1 MVICIFPVV
10 VRMAF
15 TTTQAL
21 DNILLRGLTVRT
33 PGNAP
38 ISSQYTLYANGQGQT
53 YWSNSLS
60 PANLSSFSTTIG
72 TSINELSSGTYSTI
86 YGVQDQVEFQS
97 TAINTLNTQFLSA
110 TTSLIISDSNI
121 NQSIVDTSNY
131 IVGNYLP
138 NLSND
143 LALQV
148 NNIYTSTITYVESTL
163 NAISSYSTFFN
174 EIAYVQS
181 SVNAGLSS
189 LSTSFSLQNASTYS
203 TLTINYNNAIKV
215 ATVSSMQFT
224 ANQIS
229 SLSSVIANRS
239 ELEYL
244 STTLTS
250 SFVSTSLGLQDYIS
264 TNDGQTRSSI
274 DVLYTSSIVP
284 LQSSVAYTYNTINVL
299 VDFSTS
305 ISSVTNVWISSLV
318 STSQS
323 IQDAY
328 IFASIGQ
335 VSSAILDL
343 RLSSAVLQQQVSSL
357 STYTGSSI
365 QSLVSTSGYYDKT
378 IKTLQYEFSVITT
391 SSILAGIYDTFMALE
406 GYTSTL
412 IGSTINTTY
421 AFQSSLYTSTMAQ
434 NMSISQTFYD
444 AFISTAYTTAASTI
458 IMSTNMYTSSL
469 ISTLYS
475 TGTTYLFSSFNSSM
489 YSLMDSYYSTTSSLT
504 QAIILSTGVQMQS
517 SILTYLSAPTA
528 AALSTFS
535 TQSASSLSGFNTLFY
550 NDMFTYSTT
559 FNRFYTSS
567 VNSYSTLFISSV
579 GLFQSTNTALSSII
593 TANTTLLSSYSTQY
607 GVQLSTQNGVF
618 ISSLNSQQLFMQSTT
633 LSTNQ
638 SVLSTTTFIT
648 NSTMNSLQSS
658 ATSSY
663 VVFLAGLTSL
673 ASSAIV
679 SSLYTSQTINLSS
692 TTFTGTMD
700 VDNFRNFDVNIY
712 SLCNGLSNY
721 RLLHTPA
728 SSALNMRRGIINL
741 NISTVGQAYTNYN
754 SMLKFDAYRWGVPTT
769 VYGAMYPFISNAD
782 YVIQYEYTI
791 LNQALH
797 TNLLNVYPRLAVRNG
812 MMSAAANVSINSNA
826 ALSSNH
832 FWRGTPITLT
842 WSNYCYFPYGALGAP
857 PFNPEIV
864 IDVYMSNALVAEY
877 GPYNMSQ
884 SSATILAP
892 TPPVSAAVQP
902 VSARLYLLGKASETT
917 TFVFSTVAT
926 AFSTIQILPENY
938 SGPAGS
944 KRFMGGS
951 ELVMI
956 TDGGLYPLGTTPP
969 DAIAVAAQS
978 TFNGLKY
985 TYYESN
991 VAYVPSNLING
1002 LLNRAG
1008 YNGTQPVT
1016 LTRGSSCNVANG
1028 FTEDNTNNYADFYI
1042 NYTGTHFPDMSTLR
1056 FYGSQ
1061 ITLTISSASA
1071 GYTFV
1076 PSTISSIGGSNIYR
1090 VFNPTVAKTSN
1101 VFVSGSNYNMT
1112 YTYSPITFP
1121 FLPSESMYIGGITS
1135 NSPDPYAT
1143 YTIKNINLGG
1153 DMMSTLTYYNVQSN
1167 APIGLT
1173 STSGMTIRPIMSF
1186 GGNTYAST
1194 LVTNGTAAQ
1203 FFRF

>member
-72 TSINELSSGTYSTI
+72 LSISELSSGTYSTI

-97 TAINTLNTQFLSA
+97 TSIATLNTQFLSA
-110 TTSLIISDSNI
+110 TTSLIIADSNL
-121 NQSIVDTSNY
+121 NQTFVNQSNY
-131 IVGNYLP
+131 IFDIYLP

-143 LALQV
+143 LGVQV

-163 NAISSYSTFFN
+163 NAVSSYSTFFN

-203 TLTINYNNAIKV
+203 TLTINYNNAIKL

-229 SLSSVIANRS
+229 SLSSVIANRT

-284 LQSSVAYTYNTINVL
+284 LQSSVTFTYDTINVL

-343 RLSSAVLQQQVSSL
+343 RLSTAVLQQQVSGL
-357 STYTGSSI
+357 TAYTGSSI

-412 IGSTINTTY
+412 IGSTIDTTY
-421 AFQSSLYTSTMAQ
+421 TFQSTLYISTTAQ
-434 NMSISQTFYD
+434 NMSISQSFYN

-458 IMSTNMYTSSL
+458 IMSTNMYASTL

-475 TGTTYLFSSFNSSM
+475 TGTTYLVSSFNSSM
-489 YSLMDSYYSTTSSLT
+489 YSLIDSYYSTTSSLT
-504 QAIILSTGVQMQS
+504 QAIILSTGTQLQS

-559 FNRFYTSS
+559 FNRFFTSS

-593 TANTTLLSSYSTQY
+593 TANTALLSTYSTQY

-648 NSTMNSLQSS
+648 NSTVNSLQSS

-663 VVFLAGLTSL
+663 VVFLAGLTSI
-673 ASSAIV
+673 ASSAVV

-692 TTFTGTMD
+692 TVFTGTMD
-700 VDNFRNFDVNIY
+700 VDNYRNFDVNIY

-812 MMSAAANVSINSNA
+812 MMSATANVSINNA

-832 FWRGTPITLT
+832 FWRGTPIRLA

-892 TPPVSAAVQP
+892 TPPVSAPVQS

-917 TFVFSTVAT
+917 TFAFSTVAT
-926 AFSTIQILPENY
+926 AFSTIQIRPENY
-938 SGPAGS
+938 GASGGA
-944 KRFMGGS
+944 KRFIGGS

-956 TDGGLYPLGTTPP
+956 TDGGLYPFGTNLDIT
-969 DAIAVAAQS
+969 VAG
-978 TFNGLKY
+978 TF
-985 TYYESN
+985 TQYEDN
-991 VAYVPSNLING
+991 PLYAKENLVNG

-1008 YNGTQPVT
+1008 YNGTVPVS
-1016 LTRGSSCNVANG
+1016 LTRGASCNITNA

-1042 NYTGTHFPDMSTLR
+1042 NYTGAHFPDMSTLR

-1090 VFNPTVAKTSN
+1090 VFNPNVLKTSN
-1101 VFVSGSNYNMT
+1101 AFASGSNYNMT
-1112 YTYSPITFP
+1112 YRYSPIAFP
-1121 FLPSESMYIGGITS
+1121 FLPSESMFIGGTS
-1135 NSPDPYAT
+1135 ANNPDPNTQY
-1143 YTIKNINLGG
+1143 IIRDINLGG
-1153 DMMSTLTYYNVQSN
+1153 DMVSTLIYYNVQSN

-1173 STSGMTIRPIMSF
+1173 STSGMTIRPTMSF

-1194 LVTNGTAAQ
+1194 LVTSSSATQ
-1203 FFRF
+1203 VFRF